1 MQTLWNE
8 HTHSDTLSS
17 VQAEH
22 PIRTVRIWE
31 ESETRKK
38 PKLETRMQSHCWGL
52 LCPWKRS
59 RRRKRNK
66 AGHYHAIVFGILV
79 PNIILV
85 QSQQG
90 TFPECQ
96 SPMGPLSYHLCT
108 TIPLLSLAP
117 LSSFSSFPL
126 LLLAPASFPYF
137 CLLAESEADI
147 NWMETWP
154 SKRMLEGNRD
164 WLIWVQNVQ
173 AMRLVENR

>member
-1 MQTLWNE
+1 MRE
-8 HTHSDTLSS
+8 
-17 VQAEH
+17 
-22 PIRTVRIWE
+22 
-31 ESETRKK
+31 
-38 PKLETRMQSHCWGL
+38 
-52 LCPWKRS
+52 
-59 RRRKRNK
+59 RNK

-117 LSSFSSFPL
+117 PHFSSFPL

-137 CLLAESEADI
+137 CLLAESEAVRYRQDGDMTHQTHSSRRKGNMI
-147 NWMETWP
+147 G
-154 SKRMLEGNRD
+154 RLELWRYMQRD
-164 WLIWVQNVQ
+164 WSRIVLRLLKAFWLGFGLHCGGNVI
-173 AMRLVENR
+173 A